1 MACLATARPLTQAV
15 PDHAEIRVETISDY
29 QAFLDLEPVW
39 NEVAE
44 AAGLDHPFLE
54 HTWVRTW
61 WECFGA
67 GSTLRILV
75 AKAGDQTVA
84 IAPLIL
90 TPIRMWGLKVRRLG
104 FFYNA
109 HVPRADFLVAQRAED
124 AYRAIWNHLAQ
135 TRDWDLLQLCQL
147 PEESATLKT
156 MSGLAKQD
164 HCRIVTWVSGA
175 SPYLPLSSSWGEY
188 FNSLAGKHRANLRN
202 RFKRLSGIAPVAVET
217 ITSVEKLPDALEAGL
232 QLEAAAWKGAA
243 GTAISS
249 DPDVARFYSALALRA
264 AERGWMQL
272 HFLRAGSQRVAF
284 DFSLAYRNRIHL
296 LKIGY
301 DPAYAPYSPSNLLLF
316 VLLQNLF
323 ERDDVR
329 EYDFLGESGEWKL
342 QWTKL
347 SRPHCWLFVFS
358 STFKGHLLYLIKSQL
373 VPFLKRNS
381 LQPLRK
387 LVLRLAAPT
396 QAEGN

>member
-1 MACLATARPLTQAV
+1 MACLGTAGALQQAV
-15 PDHAEIRVETISDY
+15 LVQAEIRVETISDY

-44 AAGLDHPFLE
+44 AAGLGHPFLE
-54 HTWVRTW
+54 HAWVRTW

-67 GSTLRILV
+67 GSALRVLV

-109 HVPRADFLVAQRAED
+109 HVPRADFLIAQRPED
-124 AYRAIWNHLAQ
+124 AYRAIWNHLVQ

-147 PEESATLKT
+147 PEGSATLGA
-156 MSGLAKQD
+156 MAGLAGQD
-164 HCRIVTWVSGA
+164 QCQTVIWQSGA
-175 SPYLPLSSSWGEY
+175 SPYLPLRASADEY

-202 RFKRLSGIAPVAVET
+202 RFKRLSAIGPVEVET
-217 ITSVEKLPDALEAGL
+217 VTSGEKLLEALDEGL
-232 QLEAAAWKGAA
+232 RLEAAAWKGEA

-249 DPDVARFYSALALRA
+249 DPDVSKFYSIIAQRA
-264 AERGWMQL
+264 AERGSLRL
-272 HFLRAGSQRVAF
+272 HFLQAGSQRVAF
-284 DFSLAYRNRIHL
+284 DFSIAYKDRIHL

-301 DPAYAPYSPSNLLLF
+301 DPAYSPYSPSNLLVFMLLRELF
-316 VLLQNLF
+316 D
-323 ERDDVR
+323 RGDVR
-329 EYDFLGESGEWKL
+329 EYDFLGESGDWKL

-347 SRPHCWLFVFS
+347 SRSHYWLFVFS
-358 STFKGHLLYLIKSQL
+358 CTVKGRLLHLIKSRL
-373 VPFLKRNS
+373 VPFLKRDS
-381 LQPLRK
+381 LMPLRK
-387 LVLRLAAPT
+387 LILRLAAPT
-396 QAEGN
+396 QAERN